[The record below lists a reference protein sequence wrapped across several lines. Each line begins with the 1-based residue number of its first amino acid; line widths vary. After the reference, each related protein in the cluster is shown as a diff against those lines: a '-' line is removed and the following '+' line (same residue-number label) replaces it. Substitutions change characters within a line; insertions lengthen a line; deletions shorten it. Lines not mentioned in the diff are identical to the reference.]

1 MKPHKLYPDSALDYA
16 VASATRQAAAQHS
29 ATCLRPLPGAS
40 DNPADRLVQEP
51 SLRVALVTET
61 YPPEVNGV
69 ANTCQR
75 FVTGLQARG
84 HRVQLIRPR
93 QRAGTRG
100 INTQPAPELLTIPG
114 LPLPGYRNLQFGLP
128 TPWRLLQAWRD
139 NRPDIVHIITEG
151 PLGAAALWAAR
162 RLRIPVVAGFH
173 TNFHQYSQH
182 YRIGFLRPLIE
193 RYLRAFHNRC
203 ARNLVPTA
211 ELAEQLSSLGIQANV
226 VLARGIDTQLFNP
239 AHRSE
244 ALRCKWGAPDTSQPV
259 VLYVGRI
266 APEKNLAL
274 AIEAF
279 LSLQKTVPD
288 ARFVL
293 VGDGPSAPGLQAK
306 YPDFIFTG
314 VQRGLALAT
323 SYASADIFLF
333 PSLTE
338 TFGNVTLEAM
348 ASGLAVVAFDYAA
361 ARNHI
366 EQARSGLRIPVSD
379 PAAFVAAAC
388 QLATQPDWR
397 RQLGKQARIAVS
409 AYDWNRIYDTLLA
422 LYADVIAELRP
433 AAAPHRSMMDSAMTL
448 REDNN
453 AATKS

>member
-1 MKPHKLYPDSALDYA
+1 MRPDKLYPAQALDYIGI
-16 VASATRQAAAQHS
+16 SAMGKTTAQHPE
-29 ATCLRPLPGAS
+29 TCVRPLPGAS
-40 DNPADRLVQEP
+40 DHLADRMVQKP

-93 QRAGTRG
+93 QRTGAQNS
-100 INTQPAPELLTIPG
+100 NTQPMPELLTIPG

-128 TPWRLLQAWRD
+128 TPWRLQQAWRD

-182 YRIGFLRPLIE
+182 YRIGYLRPLIE

-211 ELAEQLSSLGIQANV
+211 ELAEQLSSLGIQANA

-244 ALRCKWGAPDTSQPV
+244 ALRCKWGAPDPGQPV

-274 AIEAF
+274 AVEAF
-279 LSLQKTVPD
+279 LNLQKTVPA

-293 VGDGPSAPGLQAK
+293 VGDGPSASRLQAQ

-366 EQARSGLRIPVSD
+366 EQEHSGLRVPVSE

-388 QLATQPDWR
+388 QLAAQPNKR
-397 RQLGKQARIAVS
+397 RQLGEQARIAVS

-422 LYADVIAELRP
+422 LYADVLAEATP
-433 AAAPHRSMMDSAMTL
+433 AADARSTVRSTVP
-448 REDNN
+448 
-453 AATKS
+453 